1 MGSISVEKARR
12 LSTDA
17 LIRAGMDGHEA
28 GIIADILIEAE
39 MRGRPTH
46 GLIRLPR
53 IVSGAE
59 EQAGARVQV
68 VREDGNYALVDGGGK
83 FGYAVAHHAMKL
95 AIKKAKENGLAMVGV
110 KNSGHSGMVGYY
122 ARMALE
128 YDLIGIVMCNTR
140 PMVAAW
146 GGIDAIFGTNPIAV
160 AIPSDGLPLVLDMS
174 TSSVTFG
181 DLLVAIR
188 EGKDIPAN
196 GALDSAGKP
205 TVDPE
210 KARDGVFLPFGGHK
224 GFGLGLVIQILAGAL
239 VDAEIL
245 KTGGILLMGIDPG
258 IFLPV
263 DEFKGRVADYL
274 DFVKS
279 SRKADGIAEILIP
292 GERGERHRQSCLEHG
307 ISVDDDLLEQIKR
320 LAVEDK

>member
-1 MGSISVEKARR
+1 MGNISVEKARR
-12 LSTDA
+12 LSTGA
-17 LIRAGMDGHEA
+17 LICAGMDGHEA
-28 GIIADILIEAE
+28 DIVADILIEAE

-53 IVSGAE
+53 IVSGAGK
-59 EQAGARVQV
+59 QAGAKVQV
-68 VREDGNYALVDGGGK
+68 VREDGNYALVDGDGK
-83 FGYAVAHHAMKL
+83 FGYAVAHHAMEL
-95 AIKKAKENGLAMVGV
+95 AIKKARENGLSMVGV

-128 YDLIGIVMCNTR
+128 HDLIGIVMCNTR